1 MLDMFVHRA
10 PTGFETFDMEGIE
23 ELEEQLKGIDTFKP
37 LDDGQEIH
45 VEITGPWGEIR
56 ELLSQ
61 PFFNKIWFDPT
72 SPRFKEK

>member
-1 MLDMFVHRA
+1 MLNVWVNRD

-37 LDDGQEIH
+37 LDDKQE
-45 VEITGPWGEIR
+45 VYVGITGPWGEVR

-61 PFFNKIWFDPT
+61 PFFNKIWFDPN
-72 SPRFKEK
+72 SPRFKQ

>member
-1 MLDMFVHRA
+1 MNVFVHRD

-37 LDDGQEIH
+37 LGDEQEVH
-45 VEITGPWGEIR
+45 VEITGEWGEIR

-61 PFFNKIWFDPT
+61 PFFGKIWFNPE
-72 SPRFKEK
+72 SPKFKP

>member
-1 MLDMFVHRA
+1 MLDVFVHRD

-37 LDDGQEIH
+37 LDDKQEVH
-45 VEITGPWGEIR
+45 VEITGPWEEIR

-61 PFFNKIWFDPT
+61 PFFKKIWFDPE
-72 SPRFKEK
+72 SPRFQQ